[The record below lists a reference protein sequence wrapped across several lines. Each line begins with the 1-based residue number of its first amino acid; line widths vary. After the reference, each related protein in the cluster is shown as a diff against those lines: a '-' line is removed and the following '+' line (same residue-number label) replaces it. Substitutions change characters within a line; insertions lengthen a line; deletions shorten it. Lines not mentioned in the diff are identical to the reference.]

1 MEKNRKNFLHK
12 VVEFLVKDTIIDYGD
27 NHIDLPFFP
36 MYRLYISD
44 ENLEYHY
51 FHKDRFIKYC
61 RDHYGLTEEETFY
74 VWGIYIGMIK
84 EKININDGSLNESD
98 DRRKNFLDKDTINE
112 GWSDTF
118 YQSMESKR
126 RKYIDKVIKFLVID
140 TKVDYEDNHI
150 DFPFFPSYRLYI
162 NDGNLG
168 YHYHKDRFIK
178 YCREQYG
185 LTEEE
190 TFYVWFKYI
199 ITVKNNI
206 KTEGGTINESDD
218 RRKNFLDKVV
228 DFLVKDTKV
237 DYEDRELFF
246 PFTLKKSLRQNSD
259 NSTPFHKILFNK
271 DSVIP
276 RDGFMEYIDEM
287 YGVNTIEEISYV
299 WGKYKDVMRYT
310 VFGNDPTSEPIYES
324 ENSRQDLIDN
334 VDNSVK
340 NLLDKIIAFILKET
354 MIDYRNSTWTPPFLP
369 EAIIPSDYPMYNP
382 TAILYFKAFCEE
394 SYGIY
399 DEGEQIY
406 IWESYRRLLDMKMKS
421 NPINESDDRRKN
433 FLDKVVDFLVKDTSM
448 EYSVINY
455 VSYPWDPETP
465 LLFNSQTDLKY
476 SHDYFRE
483 YVIETYGLTLMDEV
497 LYVWEELRRKI
508 GEKLFTGD
516 TINESDDKKQ
526 VYLNKIID
534 WLVSDTD
541 VGGLWFNPPY
551 KTGLIHAENSIT
563 LFSLYKQTFNLLK
576 HVTDEEEIKFVIQ
589 MNYFKR
595 FCKEQ
600 YGLTEDEIDYVWRGY
615 MKNLYESEKYNSL
628 NESDDKRQKY
638 LDKVINW
645 MVEDTAI
652 DWKEERVRFPY
663 LSDYNFGFSQIPFS
677 TLGGPPTTPFIEY
690 CKYRYGLLS
699 DEIDYVWGFY
709 KDIILDKY
717 EKESKLRDFNDINF
731 YDMMNESED
740 KKQVYLDKIVDW
752 LVGDTEVN
760 VKQSWINPPYYY
772 PGSSAGR
779 TGFRLLY
786 GHTFGLLKNTNYSG
800 LETQLIYFNGYC
812 KNNYGLTED
821 ETTIV
826 WRQYIRK
833 LYDSYDWGVY

>member
-1 MEKNRKNFLHK
+1 MEKNRKNFLDK
-12 VVEFLVKDTIIDYGD
+12 VVEFLVKDT
-27 NHIDLPFFP
+27 
-36 MYRLYISD
+36 
-44 ENLEYHY
+44 
-51 FHKDRFIKYC
+51 
-61 RDHYGLTEEETFY
+61 
-74 VWGIYIGMIK
+74 
-84 EKININDGSLNESD
+84 
-98 DRRKNFLDKDTINE
+98 
-112 GWSDTF
+112 
-118 YQSMESKR
+118 
-126 RKYIDKVIKFLVID
+126 
-140 TKVDYEDNHI
+140 KVDYD
-150 DFPFFPSYRLYI
+150 S
-162 NDGNLG
+162 
-168 YHYHKDRFIK
+168 
-178 YCREQYG
+178 
-185 LTEEE
+185 
-190 TFYVWFKYI
+190 
-199 ITVKNNI
+199 
-206 KTEGGTINESDD
+206 
-218 RRKNFLDKVV
+218 
-228 DFLVKDTKV
+228 
-237 DYEDRELFF
+237 RELFF

-259 NSTPFHKILFNK
+259 NSTPFHKMIFNR
-271 DSVIP
+271 DSIIP

-287 YGVNTIEEISYV
+287 YGVSSIEEISYV
-299 WGKYKDVMRYT
+299 WGKYKDVMRYN
-310 VFGNDPTSEPIYES
+310 VFGNDPTNEPIYES
-324 ENSRQDLIDN
+324 EKGSINEDSRQDLIDK
-334 VDNSVK
+334 VDERVK
-340 NLLDKIIAFILKET
+340 KYLDKVVDFILKET
-354 MIDYRNSTWTPPFLP
+354 VIDFGIDKFNPVIKDEVLWYPPFSERP
-369 EAIIPSDYPMYNP
+369 YSHRQSMYN
-382 TAILYFKAFCEE
+382 TGANYDFDNYCQEVFSIF
-394 SYGIY
+394 
-399 DEGEQIY
+399 DEGEQLY
-406 IWESYRRLLDMKMKS
+406 VWEKYRKLLGFKMR
-421 NPINESDDRRKN
+421 NMMINESDDRRKN
-433 FLDKVVDFLVKDTSM
+433 FLDKVVDFIVKDTSM

-516 TINESDDKKQ
+516 TINESDDKRQKYLDKILKWFVDDTMIDYGTGVIVYPFSPIGPTGKPLPSFIDDLKNKLSWGMSSDVQITCRDTYGLNYDETKYIWDKYKTIIKDRYNKESIMYDLKPINESDDKRQ
-526 VYLNKIID
+526 VFLNKIID

-541 VGGLWFNPPY
+541 VDGLWFNPPY
-551 KTGLIHAENSIT
+551 KTGLIYAENSIT
-563 LFSLYKQTFNLLK
+563 LSSLYKQTFNLLK
-576 HVTDEEEIKFVIQ
+576 YVTDEEEVKFVIQ

-600 YGLTEDEIDYVWRGY
+600 YGLTEEEITYVWEGY

-645 MVEDTAI
+645 MVEDTVI

-677 TLGGPPTTPFIEY
+677 TLGGPPTTPVIEY

-752 LVGDTEVN
+752 LVRDTEVN

-786 GHTFGLLKNTNYSG
+786 EHTFGLLKNTSYSG
-800 LETQLIYFNGYC
+800 LDTQLIYFNGYC

-826 WRQYIRK
+826 WRQYMRK
-833 LYDSYDWGVY
+833 LYDSYEWGVY

>member
-1 MEKNRKNFLHK
+1 MEKNKRFFSDWGQDFYQSMDSRRKKYIDKVIDFLLRDTNIDYEDNHIEFPFFPMYRLFINEENLGYFYHKKRFDKYCMEQYGLTEEETFYVWTIYSYSIGMNIRTKGGTEKYRFGSLNESDDRRKNFLDK

-51 FHKDRFIKYC
+51 FHKDRFNKYC

-74 VWGIYIGMIK
+74 VWAIYIDMIK
-84 EKININDGSLNESD
+84 EKIKINDGSLNESD
-98 DRRKNFLDKDTINE
+98 DRRKNFLDK
-112 GWSDTF
+112 
-118 YQSMESKR
+118 
-126 RKYIDKVIKFLVID
+126 
-140 TKVDYEDNHI
+140 
-150 DFPFFPSYRLYI
+150 
-162 NDGNLG
+162 
-168 YHYHKDRFIK
+168 
-178 YCREQYG
+178 
-185 LTEEE
+185 
-190 TFYVWFKYI
+190 
-199 ITVKNNI
+199 
-206 KTEGGTINESDD
+206 
-218 RRKNFLDKVV
+218 VV
-228 DFLVKDTKV
+228 DFIVKDTKV

-271 DSVIP
+271 DGIIP
-276 RDGFMEYIDEM
+276 REGFMEYIDEM
-287 YGVNTIEEISYV
+287 YGVNTVEEISYV

-465 LLFNSQTDLKY
+465 LLFNSQTDLKFSY
-476 SHDYFRE
+476 DYFRE

-516 TINESDDKKQ
+516 TINESEDKKQ

-534 WLVSDTD
+534 WLVRDTD

-576 HVTDEEEIKFVIQ
+576 HVTDEEEVKFVIQ

-595 FCKEQ
+595 FC
-600 YGLTEDEIDYVWRGY
+600 
-615 MKNLYESEKYNSL
+615 N
-628 NESDDKRQKY
+628 
-638 LDKVINW
+638 
-645 MVEDTAI
+645 
-652 DWKEERVRFPY
+652 
-663 LSDYNFGFSQIPFS
+663 
-677 TLGGPPTTPFIEY
+677 
-690 CKYRYGLLS
+690 C
-699 DEIDYVWGFY
+699 
-709 KDIILDKY
+709 
-717 EKESKLRDFNDINF
+717 
-731 YDMMNESED
+731 
-740 KKQVYLDKIVDW
+740 
-752 LVGDTEVN
+752 
-760 VKQSWINPPYYY
+760 
-772 PGSSAGR
+772 
-779 TGFRLLY
+779 LLY
-786 GHTFGLLKNTNYSG
+786 TSPSPR
-800 LETQLIYFNGYC
+800 
-812 KNNYGLTED
+812 D
-821 ETTIV
+821 
-826 WRQYIRK
+826 
-833 LYDSYDWGVY
+833 